1 MVKAI
6 AASLIGGLMSATPV
20 QAARATAEPH
30 LVLRIYDTSGTAQK
44 EMNLARSTVHTVF
57 NRAGIDVAWLDCTH
71 PSPGGMNPGCDRAV
85 GTTEAVI
92 RIIAAGSRQT
102 GRTLG
107 YSFGDGHSN
116 NACLAT
122 VLADR
127 VDDVARRA
135 QAEVGTLLGYV
146 IVHEVS
152 HVLLGNDAH
161 SPIGL
166 MRANWSDYEIRRNWL
181 IDWSLTREDA
191 KQLRLGLLGQSG
203 R

>member
-1 MVKAI
+1 MVKVV
-6 AASLIGGLMSATPV
+6 AASLIGGLISATPV
-20 QAARATAEPH
+20 HAARGTAAPH
-30 LVLRIYDTSGTAQK
+30 LVLRIYDTSGTDQK

-71 PSPGGMNPGCDRAV
+71 PSPGVNPGCDHAV
-85 GTTEAVI
+85 GTTETII
-92 RIIAAGSRQT
+92 RIIAGGSRQT

-107 YSFGDGHSN
+107 YSFGDGHRNS
-116 NACLAT
+116 ACLAT

-135 QAEVGTLLGYV
+135 QAEMGTLLGYV
-146 IVHEVS
+146 IVHEVG
-152 HVLLGNDAH
+152 HILLGSDLH

-166 MRANWSDYEIRRNWL
+166 MRADWSDYEIRRNWL
-181 IDWSLTREDA
+181 IDWSLTRGDA
-191 KQLRLGLLGQSG
+191 KQLRLGLLGRSS